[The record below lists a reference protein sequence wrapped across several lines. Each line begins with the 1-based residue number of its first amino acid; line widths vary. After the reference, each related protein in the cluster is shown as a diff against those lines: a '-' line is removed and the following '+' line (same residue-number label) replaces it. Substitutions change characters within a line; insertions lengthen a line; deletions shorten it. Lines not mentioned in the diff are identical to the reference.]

1 MIVIVTTSVMIR
13 YGLHYVL
20 LRPSNFSMAYIN
32 HNIYCPL
39 PQPRQGQE
47 EEVEELR
54 PARHRAVLRP
64 DGRARPHAAAGER
77 QVGGGRQAAQGTDP
91 QHHLHKL
98 CPACHSQDDHSAT
111 G

>member
-1 MIVIVTTSVMIR
+1 MGCTMFFL
-13 YGLHYVL
+13 GLPTFPWL
-20 LRPSNFSMAYIN
+20 IN
-32 HNIYCPL
+32 YNIYCPL